1 MANSNKKVALIT
13 GANKGLGLEMAKQL
27 GEQGMTVVL
36 AGRSIDAVNAA
47 AKGLREKGIDA
58 HALELDVTRDDHVAR
73 VADEIA
79 SRFARLD
86 VLVNNAG
93 AMLDGIWM
101 GNSATS
107 GSKKVL
113 IDTFDINFFAVVSVT
128 RALVPLLKKSP
139 AGRIVNMSSIMGSLT
154 IHSDPTSPLA
164 GTKPFAYDASKAAL
178 NAFTVHLA
186 ADLAGTPIKVNSAH
200 PGWVKTD
207 LGTEAAPMNVDE
219 GAKTGV
225 FLATLPDDGPT
236 GGFYHAGERLP
247 W

>member
-58 HALELDVTRDDHVAR
+58 HPLELDVTRDDQVAR

-79 SRFARLD
+79 SRFGRLD

-225 FLATLPDDGPT
+225 FLATLADDGPT